1 MRWMRLTLLGK
12 LQVAGFLSACSTPL
26 AAPSADTDAAE
37 AVSEGSARAADA
49 GSTISD
55 ALSDTGKA
63 CNALQSASP
72 VPVIQVASSQPP
84 PVGGSIV
91 DGSYRMTSV
100 VDYTGDG
107 GATGPT
113 GEMWGLTL
121 EIAGSDWQFDELYA
135 SPAQPTRHFQ
145 HNDTLINVYD
155 SSFGPSVSFY
165 GAHCSWPVVGPAGAV
180 SDYAVQYTATATE
193 LILYSSVHVQTL
205 TKQ

>member
-1 MRWMRLTLLGK
+1 MLAL

-26 AAPSADTDAAE
+26 PVPSAGTDAA
-37 AVSEGSARAADA
+37 AAGSEGSDGAADA
-49 GSTISD
+49 GSTSSD
-55 ALSDTGKA
+55 ALSDAGEA

-84 PVGGSIV
+84 PLGGSIV
-91 DGSYRMTSV
+91 DGAYRMTSV

-121 EIAGSDWQFDELYA
+121 GIAGSEWQFDEIYA

-145 HNDTLINVYD
+145 HNDTLINAFD
-155 SSFGPSVSFY
+155 SSMGPLVSFY
-165 GAHCSWPVVGPAGAV
+165 GAHCLWPRVGPS
-180 SDYAVQYTATATE
+180 SDYAVGYTATATE
-193 LILYSSVHVQTL
+193 LVLHSSIRAQTL
-205 TKQ
+205 TRQ